1 MRNSGTTGIIPF
13 MYFYGMQRP
22 VGSTYLRID
31 PIAGGNSG
39 FEKWI
44 HGKKY
49 DNLIFQQTF
58 WKEMA
63 ELFEGPKIIDI
74 CDPDWL
80 IYSIDFIET
89 GNRVHAITCSS
100 EELTRLVR
108 SYFPDKIVEHV
119 PDRLDFR
126 RFPHPRASHRHKAR
140 KAVWFGYIHNA
151 HEVLEQLLPAIKEH
165 DLELRIIA
173 NAPYSKEDGIL
184 ALHPEFIRYEHDTVY
199 KFIAEADILLN
210 PRSEKAYFRYKS
222 NNKSVTAWKLGVP
235 VAVTPEDIARL
246 MDPEER
252 NREIAIWQPIVEKE
266 YNIVRSAVQ
275 YGEIISTVRELYFS

>member
-1 MRNSGTTGIIPF
+1 MNIGTTGIIPF
-13 MYFYGMQRP
+13 MYFRGLQRP
-22 VGSTYLRID
+22 VGSTSLRID
-31 PIAGGNSG
+31 PIIAGHSG

-44 HGKKY
+44 HGKNY

-63 ELFEGPKIIDI
+63 ALFEGPKIIDI

-80 IYSIDFIET
+80 IYPIDFVNT
-89 GNRVHAITCSS
+89 GNCVHAITCSS

-119 PDRLDFR
+119 PDRLDFEC
-126 RFPHPRASHRHKAR
+126 FPHPRAGHRDKAR
-140 KAVWFGYIHNA
+140 KTVWFGYIHNA
-151 HEVLEQLLPAIKEH
+151 HEVLEQLLPAIREY

-184 ALHPEFIRYEHDTVY
+184 ALHPEFINYEQDTVNKY
-199 KFIAEADILLN
+199 ITEADILLN
-210 PRSEKAYFRYKS
+210 PRSEKAYFKYKS
-222 NNKSVTAWKLGVP
+222 NNKSVTAWKLGLP
-235 VAVTPEDIARL
+235 VAVTPVDIARL

-252 NREIAIWQPIVEKE
+252 NREVALKQPIVEKE
-266 YNIVRSAVQ
+266 YNISQSAAQ
-275 YGEIISTVRELYFS
+275 YREIISRIRESYF